1 MPLATMP
8 EPEPRKKPS
17 AQETIRV
24 PLRGPNIVSS
34 LESPPPPAAVK
45 VHQAV
50 VRKHLLERKTQPD
63 R

>member
-1 MPLATMP
+1 MMT

-17 AQETIRV
+17 AEEKITV
-24 PLRGPNIVSS
+24 PLRGPHIVSS
-34 LESPPPPAAVK
+34 LESPPPPLAVK

-50 VRKHLLERKTQPD
+50 VRKHLLEQKIHPD